1 MLFYSIP
8 PLRIVFSSDGDACYE
23 QISLLA
29 DQSDT
34 ATPFF
39 TAEELHALA
48 SGQRRPIASMLHKVI
63 GKIEIDTDDFFRAGS
78 DTQEYRMMCKNLNAL
93 HWFLSSIDTDS
104 HHFITNFSYFRDQI
118 SQDYPFT
125 SFPASVPYDTESGT
139 ELPMSEDFLP
149 KVSTENGQTIYCPS
163 AELDTS
169 FHKVS
174 KSAPVKK
181 PYTELARSYIV
192 SDLWEFCLATCEYIA
207 QPYTPEVRL
216 RKCVHCGRYYHVDKA
231 MKNRRTCSDKCSQSH
246 RKGYKQMFTEP
257 QKLVKRILNMLGH
270 RYDDASIQA
279 RSDFQASNNYHK
291 VQVKKKRESME
302 EYTAWLE
309 EMYDAYRINKPRKK

>member
-1 MLFYSIP
+1 MSFYPIP
-8 PLRIVFSSDGDACYE
+8 PMRIVFSSEGGSCYE
-23 QISLLA
+23 QVSLLSSQ
-29 DQSDT
+29 DDISN
-34 ATPFF
+34 PFF
-39 TAEELHALA
+39 TAEELHSLA
-48 SGQRRPIASMLHKVI
+48 SGQRRPIASMLHTVI
-63 GKIEIDTDDFFRAGS
+63 DKIEIDTDDFFCAGH

-93 HWFLSSIDTDS
+93 HWFLSTIDTDS
-104 HHFITNFSYFRDQI
+104 RQFITNFSYFRDQI
-118 SQDYPFT
+118 FQDYPFT
-125 SFPASVPYDTESGT
+125 PFPASVPYDIENGT

-149 KVSTENGQTIYCPS
+149 KISSCDGKKVYCPS

-174 KSAPVKK
+174 KNAPVKK
-181 PYTELARSYIV
+181 PYTELARSYVV
-192 SDLWEFCLATCEYIA
+192 SDLWEYCLATCEYIA

-216 RKCVHCGRYYHVDKA
+216 RKCVHCGKYFHVDKT
-231 MKNRRTCSDKCSQSH
+231 MKNRRTCSDNCSDLH

-291 VQVKKKRESME
+291 SQVKKKRERME